1 MESCKCKQTQQ
12 TVRHRVARKV
22 LKASRKRK
30 HKAYRALV
38 HIIEE
43 VRQRVSSVFDGT
55 LGFPGEAPPTRGQV
69 SIVGF
74 NANGLRSKDRLS
86 VLLREANFRKVDV
99 LLLQEHKFAKTD
111 SGILIGTARRAGY
124 IAAGGWK
131 SSGSSGGAAVLIRRA
146 WPHIDTTNIVG
157 SSHAM
162 GSIAVAKTRLFGEE
176 VSFTSVYVPVVDA
189 RRGYWLRTEESGHIS
204 RNAIVHGD
212 WNSVADVALDV
223 KYAEKSSG
231 EYTNSHGS
239 AIAHRGLT
247 DLFRLLNGEARQY
260 TRQGN
265 TVYTRIERMTAPK
278 YNSKWR
284 WRQVQ
289 HTNWFPELNSD
300 HMPVC
305 AFFG

>member
-1 MESCKCKQTQQ
+1 M
-12 TVRHRVARKV
+12 
-22 LKASRKRK
+22 
-30 HKAYRALV
+30 
-38 HIIEE
+38 
-43 VRQRVSSVFDGT
+43 
-55 LGFPGEAPPTRGQV
+55 
-69 SIVGF
+69 
-74 NANGLRSKDRLS
+74 
-86 VLLREANFRKVDV
+86 
-99 LLLQEHKFAKTD
+99 
-111 SGILIGTARRAGY
+111 
-124 IAAGGWK
+124 
-131 SSGSSGGAAVLIRRA
+131 LIRRA
-146 WPHIDTTNIVG
+146 CPHIDTTNIVR
-157 SSHAM
+157 SSRAM
-162 GSIAVAKTRLFGEE
+162 GSIAVAKTRLFGED

-231 EYTNSHGS
+231 EYSNSHGS
-239 AIAHRGLT
+239 AIASLLAHRGLT

-265 TVYTRIERMTAPK
+265 TVYTQIDRMYAPK

-305 AFFG
+305 ALVDTIQPNKSSQQDARIDPRYLEHQEVRQTIKDMPSRSQRLQNTTATERWEAFKQQATTFLLDYTRRQKTRKQQGSTNSSKPYSTKSLQLTR